1 MPNGIESSLAA
12 TLSGKQFPELI
23 LRKIDARWPDDE
35 APARASADFYY
46 LGLRDSLPMLDEL
59 CAHLRKTLVDFCLPR
74 LEILDAKNKYAE
86 NGDETIFYDLLTKAR
101 RLFIKART
109 QTKRS
114 GEGGELILYCFLELI
129 KAPQIVSKMSLKTSS
144 QMPIHGSDGL
154 HIGLGKEAEDLIFY
168 YGESKLHSD
177 FENSPS
183 DALSSSIEL
192 ANNYAQMQREIELI
206 TDHLPAT
213 GMTEDQTIAI
223 KDYLNPYSE
232 KNIKR
237 KDAHACLIGFD
248 FISYKEIESLKHKEA
263 ELEIEKKAKEFAEEK
278 LKNLKIRLKKEKYKK
293 TNFIFFF
300 LPVPSVED
308 FRVAFNNIVLE
319 IANDQ

>member
-1 MPNGIESSLAA
+1 MPNGIESTLSE
-12 TLSGKQFPELI
+12 TLSGKPFPELI
-23 LRKIDARWPDDE
+23 LRKIDARWPGDE

-86 NGDETIFYDLLTKAR
+86 NGDETIFYDLLTKSR
-101 RLFIKART
+101 RLFIKARN

-129 KAPQIVSKMSLKTSS
+129 KAPQIVSKMCLKTSS
-144 QMPIHGSDGL
+144 QMPVHGSDGI
-154 HIGLGKEAEDLIFY
+154 HIGLGEESDDLIFY

-177 FENSPS
+177 FDNSLS
-183 DALSSSIEL
+183 DALSSSIAL
-192 ANNYAQMQREIELI
+192 ANNYAQIKREIELI
-206 TDHLPAT
+206 TDHLPTT
-213 GMTEDQTIAI
+213 GMSEDQTASI
-223 KDYLNPYSE
+223 KEYLNPYSD

-248 FISYKEIESLKHKEA
+248 FIPYQEIENLKNEEA
-263 ELEIEKKAKEFAEEK
+263 KLELEKKAKRFAEEK
-278 LKNLKIRLKKEKYKK
+278 LKNLKKRLSKEKYNK

-308 FRVAFNNIVLE
+308 FRLAFNTNVLE
-319 IANDQ
+319 IGND